1 MAASDRLQARFRA
14 VARDRLALLRAWLD
28 ELAQGQ
34 KEVAEPMRREAH
46 GLKGEARVL
55 GVERVADLAHALE
68 ELLAGEAPQTAAI
81 GEALSAIEEALG
93 GARTSSIAAAS
104 DRIQQGYLRVDPRLL
119 NELGRSVAEVRV
131 LEAELRRLA
140 DELDALSD
148 ARQGDAR
155 QGDARQGDARQGDA
169 LRRLVHAARG
179 LHTEHRTRLDRL
191 DDRLRAV
198 RMVPLGLLLEHL
210 PRAAKSLASDLG
222 KLVEVVVFDAG
233 VEVDRQIVDAIAEPL
248 VHLVQNAVD
257 HGLETPDE
265 RTASGKPE
273 RGKLW
278 LSARSTASL
287 ATIEV
292 RDDGRGVDRRAL
304 REAAERHGQQVPD
317 ELDDEATLA
326 LLCRH
331 GLSTRHEVTRVSG
344 RGVGLDAVARSVE
357 AVGGRLRMRSEA
369 ARGTAFELEV
379 PLSTTLATVL
389 GIEVD
394 GARLA
399 LAPHAVVE
407 VRGPAGESEVTIQT
421 SAGWAPL
428 ADLGALI
435 GTSETRPHERPC
447 IVVLTHG
454 RRRLAVAV
462 DRATG
467 ATPVVSQRLDPFLE
481 GCVLVRG
488 IGLLPSGELAVELST
503 QELLQRFD
511 RSSSQPAGPRRSS
524 AERARAARVLV
535 VDDSEL
541 TRDVVVSILK
551 EMGLEVVE
559 AVDGESAT
567 RTLAS
572 TPVDLVLTDL
582 DMPVVDGFELVRRI
596 RAMPSHRTLP
606 IVVLST
612 RGSSADIQR
621 ASELGADAY
630 LVKNRLELDQLRRV
644 VGARLGAA

>member
-28 ELAQGQ
+28 ELARGQ
-34 KEVAEPMRREAH
+34 EEVAAPMRREAH

-93 GARTSSIAAAS
+93 GTQTSSIAEAA
-104 DRIQQGYLRVDPRLL
+104 DRIQQGYLRIDPRLL

-148 ARQGDAR
+148 ARS
-155 QGDARQGDARQGDA
+155 DARQGDARQGDA
-169 LRRLVHAARG
+169 LRRLGHAARG

-265 RTASGKPE
+265 RAASGKPE

-292 RDDGRGVDRRAL
+292 RDDGRGIDRRAL
-304 REAAERHGQQVPD
+304 RDAAERHGQQVPD

-357 AVGGRLRMRSEA
+357 AVGGRLRKRSEA

-407 VRGPAGESEVTIQT
+407 VRGPAAGESEVSIQT
-421 SAGWAPL
+421 SVGWAPL

-447 IVVLTHG
+447 IVVLAHG

-481 GCVLVRG
+481 GCALVRG

-524 AERARAARVLV
+524 AERARTARVLV